1 MRKLFVSNMISID
14 GYFAGPNDEIDWH
27 NVDAEFN
34 AMATEMLDS
43 LDTLVFGR
51 VTYEGMAGYWPT
63 PAALADDQIIAA
75 KMNALGKVVFS
86 RTLSAVDWNGARLA
100 QSPLADEITRLK
112 AEPGKHMAIFGSGTI
127 VTQLTQ
133 LGLIDE
139 YRLIV
144 NPVILGAGKSLFAGV
159 TGRPPLRLVSAQAY
173 DSGNVMLVYVPQ

>member
-14 GYFAGPNDEIDWH
+14 GYYAGPNDEIDWH

-34 AMATEMLDS
+34 EMAAEMLDS
-43 LDTLVFGR
+43 VDTLVFGR
-51 VTYEGMAGYWPT
+51 VTYDLMASYWPT
-63 PAALADDQIIAA
+63 PAGIADDPTIAS

-100 QSPLADEITRLK
+100 QSALADEIARLK
-112 AEPGKHMAIFGSGTI
+112 AEPGKDMVIFGSGTI

-139 YRLIV
+139 FRLYV
-144 NPVILGAGKSLFAGV
+144 SPVILGAGKSLFAGV
-159 TGRPPLRLVSAQAY
+159 TGRPPLRLVSARAF
-173 DSGNVMLVYVPQ
+173 DSGNAMLVYVTK

>member
-1 MRKLFVSNMISID
+1 MRKLLVSNMISID

-34 AMATEMLDS
+34 EMATEMLDT

-63 PAALADDQIIAA
+63 PDGLADDPIVAA

-86 RTLSAVDWNGARLA
+86 RTLDTVDWSGSRLA
-100 QSPLADEITRLK
+100 QSALADEITRLK
-112 AEPGKHMAIFGSGTI
+112 AESGKDLAIFGSGSI

-159 TGRPPLRLVSAQAY
+159 TGRPPLRLVRAQPFA
-173 DSGNVMLVYVPQ
+173 SGNVMLVYVPH